1 MIAFLIYI
9 LKSSFCLAL
18 LYGFYRLL
26 FASTTRFSLNRWILT
41 GGMLTCL
48 LLPFISLELEHES
61 LVQSPFMLMEEW
73 QEEWEQPVGGI
84 SAAGTTEVSQEE
96 TGHCG
101 WPVFLVVAYLS
112 GCAFVLLQWIA
123 GYIRLFRWIN
133 RHEYKVWN
141 GLRWVLYDIPVRP
154 FSWRRYI
161 VMNRREYE
169 EDSPVCLH
177 EEMHCRYGHCYDNLL
192 IQLVLVFHWWNPLVW
207 KLKHELSGVHEYQA
221 DEGVLNQ
228 GIDVK
233 AYQLLLVRKAVGS
246 RLYSMACGFTHS
258 SLKKR
263 ISMMSKRRNSK
274 WVRLRVLL
282 AVPLAAGV
290 VYTFA
295 RPEVRET
302 VADYGA
308 ALKVKAQGKEIPELT
323 MEGVEQ
329 QKVSDNLMADYISSE
344 KAYILELYCNQR
356 NQFLFGPENRT
367 MEKIFVDDETMM
379 DEAKKQLKDSFVKLY
394 SEQKEKMFPIVVRI
408 VADRNAKMGAITAAK
423 QKLIQAYEVAR
434 RELSE
439 TYPREL
445 VDECLIPRFY
455 YASPKAYADVPAGV
469 SDKSIPLPGYEI
481 RFFVD
486 NAEVGEL
493 KDFSL
498 DELSSKI
505 KQLCEENQSE
515 NFSVSLKIPSDASEG
530 VVYDIKQILRKGY
543 MLRLNLVQGL
553 QN

>member
-112 GCAFVLLQWIA
+112 GCAFVLLQWMV

-133 RHEYKVWN
+133 RQEYKEWN
-141 GLRWVLYDIPVRP
+141 GWRWVLYDIPVRP

-192 IQLVLVFHWWNPLVW
+192 IQFVLIFHWWNPLVW
-207 KLKHELSGVHEYQA
+207 KLKHELNDVHEYQA

-228 GIDVK
+228 GIDAK
-233 AYQLLLVRKAVGS
+233 TYQLLLVRKAVGS

-263 ISMMSKRRNSK
+263 ISMMSKKRNSK

-295 RPEVRET
+295 RPEMKKT
-302 VADYGA
+302 VADYSA
-308 ALKVKAQGKEIPELT
+308 VLEMKNQGKKIPGLMT
-323 MEGVEQ
+323 QDAEQ
-329 QKVSDNLMADYISSE
+329 RRDTDNLMLDYTSSE
-344 KAYILELYCNQR
+344 KAYVLELYCNQR
-356 NQFLFGPENRT
+356 NQFLFGPKNPVAKKEP
-367 MEKIFVDDETMM
+367 VDWETMT
-379 DEAKKQLKDSFVKLY
+379 DKARKQLTDAFVELY
-394 SEQKEKMFPIVVRI
+394 SKKKEKMLPIVVRI
-408 VADRNAKMGAITAAK
+408 VADRNAKMEAITDAK
-423 QKLIQAYEVAR
+423 QKLIKAYEVVR

-439 TYPREL
+439 TYPQEL

-455 YASPKAYADVPAGV
+455 YASPKAFADVPAGI
-469 SDKSIPLPGYEI
+469 SDKGIPLPGYEI

>member
-48 LLPFISLELEHES
+48 LLPFISLELEHEF

-112 GCAFVLLQWIA
+112 GCAFVLLQWMV

-133 RHEYKVWN
+133 RQEYKEWN
-141 GLRWVLYDIPVRP
+141 GWRWVLYDIPVRP

-192 IQLVLVFHWWNPLVW
+192 MQLVLVFHWWNPLVW

-295 RPEVRET
+295 RPEMKKT
-302 VADYGA
+302 VADYSA
-308 ALKVKAQGKEIPELT
+308 VLEMKNQGKEIPGLMT
-323 MEGVEQ
+323 QDAEQ
-329 QKVSDNLMADYISSE
+329 RRDTDNLMLDYTSSE
-344 KAYILELYCNQR
+344 KAYVLELYCNQR
-356 NQFLFGPENRT
+356 NQFLFGPKNPVAKKEP
-367 MEKIFVDDETMM
+367 VDWETMT
-379 DEAKKQLKDSFVKLY
+379 DKARKQLTDAFVELY
-394 SEQKEKMFPIVVRI
+394 SKKKEKMLPIVVRI
-408 VADRNAKMGAITAAK
+408 VADRNAKMEAITDAK
-423 QKLIQAYEVAR
+423 QKLIKAYEVVR

-439 TYPREL
+439 TYPQEL

>member
-112 GCAFVLLQWIA
+112 GCAFVLLQWMV

-133 RHEYKVWN
+133 RQEYKEWN
-141 GLRWVLYDIPVRP
+141 GWRWVLYDIPVRP

-192 IQLVLVFHWWNPLVW
+192 MQLVLVFHWWNPLVW

-295 RPEVRET
+295 RPEMKKT
-302 VADYGA
+302 VADYSA
-308 ALKVKAQGKEIPELT
+308 VLEMKNQGKEIPGLMT
-323 MEGVEQ
+323 QDAEQ
-329 QKVSDNLMADYISSE
+329 RRDTDNLMLDYTSSE
-344 KAYILELYCNQR
+344 KAYVLELYCNQR
-356 NQFLFGPENRT
+356 NQFLFGPKNPVAKKEP
-367 MEKIFVDDETMM
+367 VDWETMT
-379 DEAKKQLKDSFVKLY
+379 DKARKQLTDAFVELY
-394 SEQKEKMFPIVVRI
+394 SKKKEKMLPIVVRI
-408 VADRNAKMGAITAAK
+408 VADRNAKMEAITDAK
-423 QKLIQAYEVAR
+423 QKLIKAYEVVR

-439 TYPREL
+439 TYPQEL

-481 RFFVD
+481 RFIVD
-486 NAEVGEL
+486 NVEVGEL

>member
-112 GCAFVLLQWIA
+112 GCAFVLLQWMV

-133 RHEYKVWN
+133 RQEYKEWN
-141 GLRWVLYDIPVRP
+141 GWRWVLYDIPVRP

-192 IQLVLVFHWWNPLVW
+192 MQLVLVFHWWNPLVW

-295 RPEVRET
+295 RPEMKKT
-302 VADYGA
+302 VADYSA
-308 ALKVKAQGKEIPELT
+308 VLEMKNQGKEIPGLMT
-323 MEGVEQ
+323 QDAEQ
-329 QKVSDNLMADYISSE
+329 RRDTDNLMLDYTSSE
-344 KAYILELYCNQR
+344 KAYVLELYCNQR
-356 NQFLFGPENRT
+356 NQFLFGPKNPVAKKEP
-367 MEKIFVDDETMM
+367 VDWETMT
-379 DEAKKQLKDSFVKLY
+379 DKARKQLTDAFVELY
-394 SEQKEKMFPIVVRI
+394 SKKKEKMLPIVVRI
-408 VADRNAKMGAITAAK
+408 VADRNAKMEAITDAK
-423 QKLIQAYEVAR
+423 QKLIKAYEVVR

-439 TYPREL
+439 TYPQEL

-505 KQLCEENQSE
+505 KQLCDENQSE

>member
-1 MIAFLIYI
+1 MIAFFIYM

-18 LYGFYRLL
+18 LYGFYKLF

-112 GCAFVLLQWIA
+112 GCAFVLLQWMV

-133 RHEYKVWN
+133 RQEYKEWN
-141 GLRWVLYDIPVRP
+141 GWRWVLYDIPVRP

-192 IQLVLVFHWWNPLVW
+192 MQLVLVFHWWNPLVW
-207 KLKHELSGVHEYQA
+207 KLKHELNGVHEYQA

-228 GIDVK
+228 GIDAK
-233 AYQLLLVRKAVGS
+233 TYQLLLVRKAVGS

-263 ISMMSKRRNSK
+263 ISMMSKKRNSK

-295 RPEVRET
+295 RPEMKKT
-302 VADYGA
+302 VADYSA
-308 ALKVKAQGKEIPELT
+308 VLEMKNQGKEIPGLMT
-323 MEGVEQ
+323 QDAEQ
-329 QKVSDNLMADYISSE
+329 RRDTDNLMLDYTSSE
-344 KAYILELYCNQR
+344 KAYVLELYCNQR
-356 NQFLFGPENRT
+356 NQFLFGPKNPVAKKEP
-367 MEKIFVDDETMM
+367 VDWETMT
-379 DEAKKQLKDSFVKLY
+379 DKARKQLTDAFVELY
-394 SEQKEKMFPIVVRI
+394 SKKKEKMLPIVVRI

-439 TYPREL
+439 TYPQEL

-469 SDKSIPLPGYEI
+469 SDKGIPLPGYEI
-481 RFFVD
+481 RFIVD
-486 NAEVGEL
+486 NVEVGEL

-505 KQLCEENQSE
+505 EQICTNNDSE
-515 NFSVSLKIPSDASEG
+515 NIVVSLKIPSDASEG

>member
-1 MIAFLIYI
+1 MVALLIYL
-9 LKSSFCLAL
+9 LKSSFCLTL
-18 LYGFYRLL
+18 FYGFYKLL
-26 FASTTRFSLNRWILT
+26 CASTTRFSLNRWVLV

-48 LLPFISLELEHES
+48 LLPFVSLELEHEP
-61 LVQSPFMLMEEW
+61 LVQSPFSLMEEW
-73 QEEWEQPVGGI
+73 KQPVDVI
-84 SAAGTTEVSQEE
+84 SASA
-96 TGHCG
+96 TGMVEITQKEANY
-101 WPVFLVVAYLS
+101 WDWLVLLMVAYLS
-112 GCAFVLLQWIA
+112 GCAFILLQWVV

-133 RHEYKVWN
+133 GQEYKECN

-154 FSWRRYI
+154 FSWGTYI
-161 VMNRREYE
+161 VMNSQEYE
-169 EDSPVCLH
+169 EYSPVRLH

-192 IQLVLVFHWWNPLVW
+192 IQFILIFHWWNPLVW

-263 ISMMSKRRNSK
+263 ISMMSKKRNSK

-295 RPEVRET
+295 RPEMKKT
-302 VADYGA
+302 VADYSA
-308 ALKVKAQGKEIPELT
+308 VLEMKNQGKEIPGLMT
-323 MEGVEQ
+323 QDAEQ
-329 QKVSDNLMADYISSE
+329 RRDTDNLMLDYTSSE
-344 KAYILELYCNQR
+344 KAYVLELYCNQR
-356 NQFLFGPENRT
+356 NQFLFGPKNPVAKKEP
-367 MEKIFVDDETMM
+367 VDWETMT
-379 DEAKKQLKDSFVKLY
+379 DKARKQLTDAFVELY
-394 SEQKEKMFPIVVRI
+394 SKKKEKMLPIVVRI
-408 VADRNAKMGAITAAK
+408 VADRNAKMEAITDAK
-423 QKLIQAYEVAR
+423 QKLIKAYEVVR

-439 TYPREL
+439 TYPQEL

>member
-112 GCAFVLLQWIA
+112 GCAFVLLQWMV

-133 RHEYKVWN
+133 RQEYKEWN
-141 GLRWVLYDIPVRP
+141 GWRWVLYDIPVRP

-192 IQLVLVFHWWNPLVW
+192 MQLVLVFHWWNPLVW

-228 GIDVK
+228 GIDAK
-233 AYQLLLVRKAVGS
+233 TYQLLLVRKAVGS

-263 ISMMSKRRNSK
+263 ISMMSKKRNSK

-295 RPEVRET
+295 RPEMKKT
-302 VADYGA
+302 VADYSA
-308 ALKVKAQGKEIPELT
+308 VLEMKNQGKEIPGLMT
-323 MEGVEQ
+323 QDAEQ
-329 QKVSDNLMADYISSE
+329 RRDTDNLMLDYTSSE
-344 KAYILELYCNQR
+344 KAYVLELYCNQR
-356 NQFLFGPENRT
+356 NQFLFGPKNPVAKKEP
-367 MEKIFVDDETMM
+367 VDWETMT
-379 DEAKKQLKDSFVKLY
+379 DKARKQLTDAFVELY
-394 SEQKEKMFPIVVRI
+394 SKKKEKMLPIVVRI
-408 VADRNAKMGAITAAK
+408 VADRNAKMEAITDAK
-423 QKLIQAYEVAR
+423 QKLIKAYEVVR

-439 TYPREL
+439 TYPQKL

-486 NAEVGEL
+486 NVEVGEL